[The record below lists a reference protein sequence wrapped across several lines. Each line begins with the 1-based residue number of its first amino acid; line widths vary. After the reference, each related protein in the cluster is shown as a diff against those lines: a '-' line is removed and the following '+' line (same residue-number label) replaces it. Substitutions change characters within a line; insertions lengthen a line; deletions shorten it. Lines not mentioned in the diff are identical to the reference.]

1 MVFVLDKNKTPV
13 MPCSEKKARK
23 LLEKGKAV
31 IHRIYPM
38 VIRLKES
45 KDYKVKGLRL
55 KLDPGSKTTGFAV
68 LHEKSKIEAD
78 AILLGEIIHKT
89 SISDSLEKRRMMRR
103 GRRNRN
109 TRYRPAR
116 WLNRR
121 ASRKKGLAPSLE
133 SRLDQTVHAVE
144 KLMKWLPIA
153 AISVEHVKFD
163 MQLMQNADVK
173 GKGYQQ
179 GTLAGYEIREYL
191 LEKYGRK
198 CAYCGAEN
206 IPLEIE
212 HIHPKSKGGTNRIDN
227 LAIACNKCNMDK
239 GNKMPKVWLE
249 ELCTSKKKS
258 DKERAKNFEK
268 AMRTSKK
275 TLKDAAMVNSTRWR
289 LFEKMKELTPLVECG
304 SGALT
309 KMNRIAHK
317 LPKEH
322 FYDACCV
329 GKSTPEIINIKTSYI
344 EEWKAMGRGK
354 RVMMKSNKFGFPTG
368 HTHFL
373 PRKKDGSPVGH
384 KKRSKGKYQTG
395 DILKGTIRKGKPN
408 EETVTGRAVKS
419 GGGFY
424 FKLPDK
430 KTFSFTEKNCTLIQH
445 GDGWQY
451 SKRPIEEKLDKVVV
465 EHKETIEFYGKG
477 SQLKLF

>member
-1 MVFVLDKNKTPV
+1 MVFVLDKNKVPV
-13 MPCSEKKARK
+13 MPCSEKKARL
-23 LLEKGKAV
+23 LLEKKKAV
-31 IHRIYPM
+31 IHRMYPM
-38 VIRLKES
+38 VIRLKEQ

-55 KLDPGSKTTGFAV
+55 KLDPGAKTTGFAV
-68 LHEKSKIEAD
+68 LHEKSEHEAD

-89 SISDSLEKRRMMRR
+89 TISDALEKRRMMRR
-103 GRRNRN
+103 GRRNRK

-163 MQLMQNADVK
+163 MQKMRDDAIE

-191 LEKYGRK
+191 LEKFNRK

-212 HIHPKSKGGTNRIDN
+212 HITPKSKGGTNRIDN
-227 LAIACNKCNMDK
+227 LTISCRKCNMDK
-239 GNKMPKVWLE
+239 GNKLPKEWLN
-249 ELCTSKKKS
+249 ELKASKKKS
-258 DKERAKNFEK
+258 DAERAKNFEK
-268 AMRTSKK
+268 AKRDVKK
-275 TLKDAAMVNSTRWR
+275 TLKDAAFVNSTRWR
-289 LFEKMKELTPLVECG
+289 LYEKMKVLTPLVECG

-309 KMNRIAHK
+309 KMNRIAHG

-329 GKSTPEIINIKTSYI
+329 GRSTPEVINIKTSYI
-344 EEWKAMGRGK
+344 EEWKATGRGK
-354 RVMMKSNKFGFPTG
+354 RKMMISDHYGFPRG
-368 HTHFL
+368 HTFYL
-373 PRKKDGSPVGH
+373 PRKKDGTPVGH
-384 KKRSKGKYQTG
+384 KSREKGEYQTG
-395 DILKGTIRKGKPN
+395 DILKGTRRKGKAN
-408 EETVTGRAVKS
+408 EETMTGRAIKRD
-419 GGGFY
+419 GGFY

-430 KTFSFTEKNCTLIQH
+430 KTFSFTEKNCTLIQR

-451 SKRPIEEKLDKVVV
+451 SKRPLEDNNVKVVAKIKV
-465 EHKETIEFYGKG
+465 ETPVIEKG
-477 SQLKLF
+477 QLKLF